1 LNLRND
7 DLFIYRWGDADYV
20 REFLQNVPRDLMR
33 YEAGFYMGPDGFV
46 FGREF
51 VSKDPELS
59 GELEVRK
66 HWYRFM
72 LWGRLGYD
80 LTLGRDYFE
89 RRLEHHFPQANAD
102 LLYDTW
108 AAASQIVPLVNHFF
122 FRVNDFQFSPEACN
136 YDKGFLPVDQFFEHP
151 PLKGSGILS
160 VQDYASAIIEDKAPN
175 GITPM
180 EVADN
185 LDAMAKK
192 TLQGIKRLSRK
203 AGNNKELRATLTD
216 AEAMAYLGR
225 YYADKIRGAAEL
237 AVFRADSQ
245 RKANHRSAVGH
256 LTNAV
261 EEWET
266 YASVATKQYRPQLFS
281 RTHYMDWWK
290 LLDDVKQEVETVKK
304 ER

>member
-1 LNLRND
+1 MNS
-7 DLFIYRWGDADYV
+7 
-20 REFLQNVPRDLMR
+20 E
-33 YEAGFYMGPDGFV
+33 
-46 FGREF
+46 
-51 VSKDPELS
+51 
-59 GELEVRK
+59 
-66 HWYRFM
+66 
-72 LWGRLGYD
+72 
-80 LTLGRDYFE
+80 
-89 RRLEHHFPQANAD
+89 

-108 AAASQIVPLVNHFF
+108 SVASQIVPLVNHFF

-136 YDKGFLPVDQFFEHP
+136 YNQGFLPVDQFFEHP
-151 PLKGSGILS
+151 PLRGSGILS
-160 VQDYASAIIEDKAPN
+160 VQEYAAAILEDKSFG

-185 LDAMAKK
+185 LDTKAKK
-192 TLQGIKRLSRK
+192 TLQGIKKLSKK
-203 AGNNKELRATLTD
+203 AGKNKELRATLTD

-245 RKANHRSAVGH
+245 RKINHRRAVDH

-266 YASVATKQYRPQLFS
+266 YTSVATKKYRPQLFS
-281 RTHYMDWWK
+281 RTHYVDWWK
-290 LLDDVKQEVETVKK
+290 LLDDVKQEVEAVKK

>member
-1 LNLRND
+1 
-7 DLFIYRWGDADYV
+7 
-20 REFLQNVPRDLMR
+20 
-33 YEAGFYMGPDGFV
+33 
-46 FGREF
+46 
-51 VSKDPELS
+51 
-59 GELEVRK
+59 
-66 HWYRFM
+66 
-72 LWGRLGYD
+72 
-80 LTLGRDYFE
+80 
-89 RRLEHHFPQANAD
+89 
-102 LLYDTW
+102 
-108 AAASQIVPLVNHFF
+108 VNHFF

-136 YDKGFLPVDQFFEHP
+136 FDQGFLPVDQFFKYP

-160 VQDYASAIIEDKAPN
+160 VQEYAGAIIENKAFD

-185 LDAMAKK
+185 LDAMAKR

-203 AGNNKELRATLTD
+203 AGKNKELRATLTD
-216 AEAMAYLGR
+216 AEAVAYLGR

-237 AVFRADSQ
+237 AVFRTDSQ
-245 RKANHRSAVGH
+245 RTTNHQRAVEH

-261 EEWET
+261 KEWEA

-290 LLDDVKQEVETVKK
+290 LLDDVKQEVETVKN